1 MADYANYNST
11 TMDPTLFTTT
21 ASSSSWYEESS
32 SVVANNFSSANSTN
46 NSTDHQLPGKRD
58 RIVFFEMR
66 FEHHQTQLTFAF
78 WFFITIVAKIGR

>member
-1 MADYANYNST
+1 MADYANNNT
-11 TMDPTLFTTT
+11 TMDPTFTTT
-21 ASSSSWYEESS
+21 ASSSSWYEGSS
-32 SVVANNFSSANSTN
+32 SVVANFSSANSTN